1 MSITTL
7 PADFKGISNCAEIL
21 VHPNGKF
28 LYASNRGHDSLAVFA
43 IETATGRL
51 TPVEYAPTQGKMPRN
66 FAFDPTGRWILV
78 TNHGKCSAAIVH
90 SLKGGQFAVQPRFGT
105 HRDRKLYKTPK
116 SAATAATRL
125 VKQCRID
132 LKRRR

>member
-1 MSITTL
+1 MAKRFQQTARERYRHGIVRDKLTDALRTSARRAKLPKNAVRVSIAG
-7 PADFKGISNCAEIL
+7 P
-21 VHPNGKF
+21 
-28 LYASNRGHDSLAVFA
+28 
-43 IETATGRL
+43 
-51 TPVEYAPTQGKMPRN
+51 
-66 FAFDPTGRWILV
+66 ILV

-125 VKQCRID
+125 VKQCRVD
-132 LKRRR
+132 LKRGR